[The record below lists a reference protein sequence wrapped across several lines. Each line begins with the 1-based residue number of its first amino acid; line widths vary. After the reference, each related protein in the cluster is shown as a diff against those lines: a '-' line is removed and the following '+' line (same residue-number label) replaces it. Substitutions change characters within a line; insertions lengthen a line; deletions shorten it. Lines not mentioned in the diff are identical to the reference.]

1 MKYIALALTICA
13 KSALGLGLSTPI
25 LRFTDKGT
33 FQISVFSDLHYGEG
47 NHPLNHK
54 LVLEHNTNCPT
65 AENLD
70 WGPQQDINSTRV
82 MNSILDQESP
92 QLVVLNGD
100 LITGEN
106 TYKANSSHYLDQ
118 IVAPLVDRNLYWAC
132 TYGNH
137 DSQFN
142 LSRQEI
148 FVREKRYPNSLTQ
161 SMVPTLGYETGVSN
175 YYLPIYSA
183 DKIDKAPKVI
193 LWFFDSRGGSEFQS
207 ADENGDVPIDDFVD
221 QSVCIKSL
229 RFKE

>member
-1 MKYIALALTICA
+1 MKFIVLALTVGARCA
-13 KSALGLGLSTPI
+13 FGMGLSTPI

-47 NHPLNHK
+47 NHPPTPTLQK
-54 LVLEHNTNCPT
+54 QLFPHNTNHFT
-65 AENLD
+65 AEDLD

-82 MNSILDQESP
+82 INNVLDQESP

-106 TYKANSSHYLDQ
+106 TFKANSSHYLDQ

-148 FVREKRYPNSLTQ
+148 FTREKRYTNSLTQ
-161 SMVPTLGYETGVSN
+161 SMVPTFGSQSGVSN

-183 DKIDKAPKVI
+183 DKSDKTPKVI
-193 LWFFDSRGGSEFQS
+193 LWFFDSRGGNEFQS
-207 ADENGDVPIDDFVD
+207 VDENGDVIPVDDFVD
-221 QSVCIKSL
+221 QSVSIHSL
-229 RFKE
+229 

>member
-1 MKYIALALTICA
+1 MKSIALALTIGA
-13 KSALGLGLSTPI
+13 KCALGLGLSTPI
-25 LRFTDKGT
+25 LRFTDNGT

-47 NHPLNHK
+47 NCPLNHNQ
-54 LVLEHNTNCPT
+54 VSQRDTNDST
-65 AENLD
+65 AEDLD

-106 TYKANSSHYLDQ
+106 TFKANSSHYLDQ
-118 IVAPLVDRNLYWAC
+118 IVTPLVDRNLYWAC

-148 FVREKRYPNSLTQ
+148 FTREKRYPNSLTQ
-161 SMVPTLGYETGVSN
+161 SMVPSIGYDSGVSN

-183 DKIDKAPKVI
+183 DKSDKTPKVL
-193 LWFFDSRGGSEFQS
+193 LWFFDSRGGNEFQNT
-207 ADENGDVPIDDFVD
+207 DKKGDVVPIDDFVD
-221 QSVCIKSL
+221 QSVCINAV
-229 RFKE
+229 

>member
-1 MKYIALALTICA
+1 MK
-13 KSALGLGLSTPI
+13 LGS
-25 LRFTDKGT
+25 
-33 FQISVFSDLHYGEG
+33 
-47 NHPLNHK
+47 NH
-54 LVLEHNTNCPT
+54 PT

-106 TYKANSSHYLDQ
+106 TFKANSSHYLDE
-118 IVAPLVDRNLYWAC
+118 IVVPLVDRNLYWAC

-148 FVREKRYPNSLTQ
+148 FAREKRYPNSLTQ
-161 SMVPTLGYETGVSN
+161 SMVPTIGDASGVSN

-183 DKIDKAPKVI
+183 DKRDNTPKVI
-193 LWFFDSRGGSEFQS
+193 LWFFDSRGGNQFQKV
-207 ADENGDVPIDDFVD
+207 DKNGDVIPVDDFVD
-221 QSVCIKSL
+221 QSVSNYSPRLK
-229 RFKE
+229 